1 MDFRYLPYH
10 SVEQALHKMG
20 RSLYPFSWPS
30 ENNILY
36 KKIVK
41 GDLFN
46 VDKEVE
52 IVENITTKQIK
63 SVIDTIDI
71 LKDEQTYE
79 SVWNKKGEEEPRWN
93 TLSNSFVNVSI
104 SYSRLVKEH
113 QNGISYVEKV
123 ALPNT
128 LETSDHVKM
137 SYLKHILILSHIKN
151 LFLDGAWNDRIRIH
165 ETHSNTIDSF
175 CFNKRTGAL
184 ENLDNLDRVLLNG
197 HYLSY
202 INKFGGMTFHESPV
216 GVHLI
221 DLQTYINYL
230 LTNPDRSWDLG
241 IEKAFDFLSPKKA
254 ESSNYDI
261 ITPFLQNIEQTP
273 KLERMPL
280 DQSLTQFF
288 QHYAGFSLELTQT
301 ESLYAKIKTEFD
313 PGKIAS
319 LTKPDL
325 IDEVTKFL
333 NYLGFKIMA
342 QHDVKK
348 ALEEDPSL
356 EGKILL
362 KNDPEAIATLL
373 FNPSKKMGGARA
385 KQKTQD
391 SEMDQESLTS

>member
-1 MDFRYLPYH
+1 MAFKYLPYL
-10 SVEQALHKMG
+10 SVEQSLHKMG
-20 RSLYPFSWPS
+20 RSLYPFSWPL
-30 ENNILY
+30 ENTLLY
-36 KKIVK
+36 TKKIK

-46 VDKEVE
+46 TEGDVETVESIKTKEIKKV
-52 IVENITTKQIK
+52 IENIQWLKTN
-63 SVIDTIDI
+63 DI
-71 LKDEQTYE
+71 PREDEDGE
-79 SVWNKKGEEEPRWN
+79 PVWDD
-93 TLSNSFVNVSI
+93 LSNSSINVSI
-104 SYSRLVKEH
+104 VYSRLVKDP
-113 QNGISYVEKV
+113 QNEIPYIERAS
-123 ALPNT
+123 LPKK
-128 LETSDHVKM
+128 LETRDHIKM
-137 SYLKHILILSHIKN
+137 TYLKHILIFSHIKS

-165 ETHSNTIDSF
+165 CTDIDAMDSLL
-175 CFNKRTGAL
+175 FNKSTGAL
-184 ENLDNLDRVLLNG
+184 DNLDNLDRVLLNG
-197 HYLSY
+197 RYLSY
-202 INKFGGMTFHESPV
+202 SKGLTGVSLWELPV
-216 GVHLI
+216 GVHPI
-221 DLQTYINYL
+221 DLQTYINSL
-230 LTNPDRSWDLG
+230 LTHSERSWDLG
-241 IEKAFDFLSPKKA
+241 IEKAFDFLSPKKP
-254 ESSNYDI
+254 EFSNNDI

-373 FNPSKKMGGARA
+373 FNPSKKMGGARS